1 MGEEW
6 EMGEITIGGVPM
18 RVVSMEEAEA
28 VEAVICMRVADLPI
42 PPVPSSIERCGACD
56 ARVWVSSTSPR
67 RPRRLCLDCGHEAIS
82 PD

>member
-1 MGEEW
+1 MSK
-6 EMGEITIGGVPM
+6 ITIGGVPM
-18 RVVSMEEAEA
+18 RVVSMAEAEA

-67 RPRRLCLDCGHEAIS
+67 GPRRLCLDCITSATAQE
-82 PD
+82 PKPEP